1 MSSPVLHLLAGPN
14 GSGKSTLVERVLSP
28 SRPGLVFV
36 NADVIASQRWPGEES
51 THAYEAS
58 RAAAEERDRLL
69 GERVS
74 FITETV
80 FSHPS
85 KVGLIKQAVDLGYLV
100 HLHVVLVPED
110 LTVVRVSERVR
121 RGGHTV
127 PEEKIRARYQR
138 LWPLIVHAARLAD
151 RTDIYDN
158 TSAATPFRE
167 VASLR
172 QGRSEGVCQWP
183 SWTPEPLR
191 SLG

>member
-36 NADVIASQRWPGEES
+36 NADLIASQRWPGEES
-51 THAYEAS
+51 AHAYEAS
-58 RAAAEERDRLL
+58 RAAAAERDRLL

-151 RTDIYDN
+151 RTIIYDN

-172 QGRSEGVCQWP
+172 QGRIEGMRQWP